1 MSYARSTKSLEKKL
15 DALFALTD
23 IDDDQLRRF
32 GKELQRLAAD
42 ASRDDM
48 LKLIF
53 VRCLPQRIVT
63 AITSSLGGKLDAVIA
78 EADKA
83 WTAANSGTTP
93 VAVSAVSGPPQAP
106 PRGGKCGGCQRGIR
120 SAGSQPTTTTLTLC
134 AFHKKF
140 GDAARKCTSACSR
153 WSEVRPRESQPT
165 RVFQIEEALDG
176 EDSQEDTASGNL

>member
-1 MSYARSTKSLEKKL
+1 MRGVQSPLEEKL

-32 GKELQRLAAD
+32 GKKLQRLVAD

-48 LKLIF
+48 LKRIF

-78 EADKA
+78 DKA

-93 VAVSAVSGPPQAP
+93 VAVSAVSRPPQTPAKGDK
-106 PRGGKCGGCQRGIR
+106 RGGRQHGIR
-120 SAGSQPTTTTLTLC
+120 SAGSQPTTTTLTL
-134 AFHKKF
+134 
-140 GDAARKCTSACSR
+140 
-153 WSEVRPRESQPT
+153 
-165 RVFQIEEALDG
+165 
-176 EDSQEDTASGNL
+176 